1 MLEEEDDDED
11 DDDHDENARV
21 WHKLLPPV
29 CWPLISD
36 QSGSWNKWASIHWA
50 SNITWRLAIIG
61 AAHPHA
67 QESSGCPYPSSPF
80 LSFHV
85 LSPMMCLGPGH
96 QPHSVPTPASNL
108 QKSSH
113 QVLKIRK
120 GMESIESSSRFGR
133 KSTTVFKPCGTGS
146 TSLARLGETGSVF
159 KNSSL
164 VKIQA
169 QVVNLNDLTIR
180 WQSLGR
186 HCLHVGWRACWKKK
200 NWLTIWKMCTHHW
213 IVLECFTSTRR
224 GKSIHML
231 VFTLPY
237 PRWVHVSLLSSWTF
251 GSVDASKLDTLTS
264 HHLIDL
270 SFPLGKN
277 WYPLLENHH
286 AVKSLSPKGGDSTVT
301 WNLSLQST
309 RTMWSSIEPIHT
321 SLPL

>member
-1 MLEEEDDDED
+1 MSI
-11 DDDHDENARV
+11 N
-21 WHKLLPPV
+21 
-29 CWPLISD
+29 PLSFKHHLA
-36 QSGSWNKWASIHWA
+36 SGRHWR
-50 SNITWRLAIIG
+50 STSSCPRIIG
-61 AAHPHA
+61 M
-67 QESSGCPYPSSPF
+67 SLPF
-80 LSFHV
+80 LPVPVISCPLANDV
-85 LSPMMCLGPGH
+85 SGTRTSTTLGAN
-96 QPHSVPTPASNL
+96 SSL
-108 QKSSH
+108 KSSKSR
-113 QVLKIRK
+113 KIRK
-120 GMESIESSSRFGR
+120 GIESIESGSRFGR

-164 VKIQA
+164 VKIQV
-169 QVVNLNDLTIR
+169 QVINLNDVIIR

-186 HCLHVGWRACWKKK
+186 HCLHIGWRSCWKRMVDHLK
-200 NWLTIWKMCTHHW
+200 NVHCIM
-213 IVLECFTSTRR
+213 LECFASTRR

-251 GSVDASKLDTLTS
+251 GSVDTSKLDTLTS